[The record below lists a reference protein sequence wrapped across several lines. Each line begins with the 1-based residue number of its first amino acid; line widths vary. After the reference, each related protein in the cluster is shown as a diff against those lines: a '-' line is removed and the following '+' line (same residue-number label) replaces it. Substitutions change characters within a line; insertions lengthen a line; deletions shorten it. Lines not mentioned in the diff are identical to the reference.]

1 MILALLVACHRAHTP
16 PTASH
21 CQRVEQHL
29 VETEDGA
36 AIHLHRHPTQGPP
49 ILVLHGISA
58 NHRSWDLSADR
69 SIATALN
76 AAGYDAWLLDLRGH
90 GLAHVDTDGRE
101 QRSGWSMA
109 DYARYDLPAAITF
122 IQEET
127 GFEKLGFVGHSMGGM
142 VLTIYNHIHGDDAF
156 AAIVAV
162 ASPVDFA
169 SLDPLLAVA
178 ERAIAPGTIPRRIP
192 APALGKAVSGANHLP
207 LSAHDLLWS
216 ASNMSDEARELLL
229 DTIASP
235 MSRQELIELRQVLR
249 TGHLPAMDSLPEL
262 TAPLLVI
269 AGRADRIA
277 PPDRV
282 RPLLDQAGSAEKAW
296 FLAGRVNGLAHDYGH
311 LDLVIGDAAA
321 EEIYPR
327 IVSWFDGRW
336 SLDSPTP

>member
-1 MILALLVACHRAHTP
+1 MITLLLGLACHRAHAP
-16 PTASH
+16 PAASH
-21 CQRVEQHL
+21 CRLAEDHL
-29 VETEDGA
+29 IPTADGA
-36 AIHLHRHPTQGPP
+36 AVHLHRHPMQGPP
-49 ILVLHGISA
+49 VLVLHGISA
-58 NHRSWDLSADR
+58 NHRCWDLSEDR

-90 GLAHVDTDGRE
+90 GLAHVDTDGHE

-109 DYARYDLPAAITF
+109 DYARYDLPAAIAF
-122 IQEET
+122 VQEQT
-127 GFEKLGFVGHSMGGM
+127 GYERLGFVGHSMGGM

-169 SLDPLLAVA
+169 SPDPLLTVT

-192 APALGKAVSGANHLP
+192 SPALGQAVSGARELP
-207 LSAHDLLWS
+207 FRADDLLWS
-216 ASNMSDEARELLL
+216 ADNMSDEAQTMLLQ
-229 DTIASP
+229 TVTSP

-249 TGHLPAMDSLPEL
+249 SGQLPSVTSLPDL
-262 TAPLLVI
+262 TVPLLVI

-282 RPLLDQAGSAEKAW
+282 RPLMEQAGSEEKAW
-296 FLAGRVNGLAHDYGH
+296 FLAGRISGLAHDYGH

-321 EEIYPR
+321 AEIYPR
-327 IVSWFDGRW
+327 IVNWFEGRW
-336 SLDSPTP
+336 SP